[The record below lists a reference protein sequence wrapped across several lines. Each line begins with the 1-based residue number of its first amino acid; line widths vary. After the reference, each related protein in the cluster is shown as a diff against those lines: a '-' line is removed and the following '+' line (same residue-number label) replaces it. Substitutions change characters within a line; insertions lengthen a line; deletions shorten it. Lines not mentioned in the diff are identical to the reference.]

1 MLLSLLLAC
10 EGGLWGPS
18 EEELL
23 AEDNDADGFSE
34 NQGDCD
40 DAEPRVFP
48 DNPEVCDGLDNN
60 CDGFVDEGEAPA
72 WFLDA
77 DSDGYGGDTWVL
89 SCTQPGGYVPTAGD
103 CDESDPQVNPEGV
116 EEGCDGVD
124 DDCDGEVDE
133 GFSTA
138 FYVDADRD
146 GYGDPDTEVLAC
158 EPPGEDYVDNDFDCD
173 DEDVAVNPLAA
184 DVCNGQDD
192 DCDGE
197 FDEDPDTVVFQDLD
211 GDGFGTDEQTLLDC
225 SADEGWSSTDDDCD
239 DSDPDLNPTTVWYL
253 DVDGDGYGVPDTTQ
267 VQCLQPNGYAATDD
281 DCDDGR
287 TDVYPEAEEL
297 CDGADQDCD
306 GAVDEGS
313 FLTFYLDQDGDGYGL
328 SSSTTEA
335 CSAPSNYVA
344 DSTDCDDTDEDVNPG
359 EPEVCD
365 GNDQNCDGQ
374 VDEDVG
380 DTFYLDADGDGF
392 GLSTSTTVACA
403 LPSGYAAYDGDCNDG
418 NASINPNGTE
428 TCNAAD
434 DDCDGQTDEGV
445 TTTYYE
451 DGDGDSYGLS
461 TSTTEDCNTP
471 SGYADLDGDCDD
483 ADSAV
488 NPAATEIC
496 ENGIDDDCDGS
507 AGSCGVSGSSKVDA
521 SYDLS
526 WYESTAAAYGG
537 WAVSNAGDLDGD
549 GADELLMGSRQYSS
563 LTGRA
568 YLAYGGTTSGD
579 HPMVQADYIFTA
591 TGSYGYLGESLA
603 SGVDFDL
610 DGTLDYA
617 IGASNSKDN
626 GQSAGAAYVL
636 YGPNTSTSMGGAD
649 ITLVGSTTY
658 DNLGSSL
665 TFVPDTDGDGYPELA
680 AGAWQHPYTGT
691 VTRTGLVALMYGN
704 VSGTQTADVEFLGA
718 QKNDYLGRYA
728 ISGGDMNGDGV
739 GDLAMGGSDND
750 IFATDGGSVYVSLG
764 PLTSDLTVGNAS
776 DFWVKGTHASGRL
789 GTTARFAD
797 IDGDGYDDLMAGAP
811 YHNIGGAT
819 NSSGG
824 LFVFYGPRTGV
835 RRDTLADAV
844 LTSGSNHYLGE
855 EAVFIDDMDGDG
867 NGEVAVSGLWGPY
880 EHGRVLIWNG
890 PLTGTMTDNDAFA
903 TLEGQYSDHLGASL
917 TALDWDGDG
926 TQDLAVGA
934 TREDTGGTDAGMV
947 YILLGGGL

>member
-1 MLLSLLLAC
+1 MTLLLLLAC
-10 EGGLWGPS
+10 EGGLFGPS

-211 GDGFGTDEQTLLDC
+211 GDGFGTDAQTLLDC

-267 VQCLQPNGYAATDD
+267 VQCEAPSGYAATDD

-365 GNDQNCDGQ
+365 GADQNCDGQ

-461 TSTTEDCNTP
+461 TSTTEDCTEP
-471 SGYADLDGDCDD
+471 SGYASVDGDCDD

-488 NPAATEIC
+488 NPSATEVC
-496 ENGIDDDCDGS
+496 DDGVDNDCDGS
-507 AGSCGVSGSSKVDA
+507 AGTCGISAEVDLSADYDAKWVGEAYGDYAGHYLALGDINGDGDPDLLVGAYRRDSGGSSSGSVYVIYGPDTSGGSLINADEELIGTSGAQAGYALASGDTNGDGYDDVIAAGPYGNGTHGVLWVMQGPVTTANFGTAYDARWLPTDGGYCCESIDGGFDVDGDGTDDVLVSNEAVNSYTGRAYLLLGPFSGDHTATA
-521 SYDLS
+521 SYTGSATGDQLGARVIARDFSGDGTEDFLLAAPLSDELATNGGSVYLVHGPGTSSLTLGAGAEDLRIRGS
-526 WYESTAAAYGG
+526 VGG
-537 WAVSNAGDLDGD
+537 AQFGDSVGGGDLDGD
-549 GADELLMGSRQYSS
+549 GQEDLLVGATKLDQPATNAGAFYAFFNPGTGISKSSRADVSI
-563 LTGRA
+563 TGV
-568 YLAYGGTTSGD
+568 YTN
-579 HPMVQADYIFTA
+579 Q
-591 TGSYGYLGESLA
+591 
-603 SGVDFDL
+603 
-610 DGTLDYA
+610 A
-617 IGASNSKDN
+617 IGF
-626 GQSAGAAYVL
+626 
-636 YGPNTSTSMGGAD
+636 GG
-649 ITLVGSTTY
+649 
-658 DNLGSSL
+658 
-665 TFVPDTDGDGYPELA
+665 
-680 AGAWQHPYTGT
+680 
-691 VTRTGLVALMYGN
+691 
-704 VSGTQTADVEFLGA
+704 
-718 QKNDYLGRYA
+718 
-728 ISGGDMNGDGV
+728 GGV
-739 GDLAMGGSDND
+739 
-750 IFATDGGSVYVSLG
+750 
-764 PLTSDLTVGNAS
+764 
-776 DFWVKGTHASGRL
+776 
-789 GTTARFAD
+789 
-797 IDGDGYDDLMAGAP
+797 
-811 YHNIGGAT
+811 
-819 NSSGG
+819 
-824 LFVFYGPRTGV
+824 
-835 RRDTLADAV
+835 
-844 LTSGSNHYLGE
+844 
-855 EAVFIDDMDGDG
+855 DMDGDG
-867 NGEVAVSGLWGPY
+867 QQDLVMSGPFNASNSSYGNRYYSGITYVFYGPMSGSYDTDDADSILYGAYYDAAGSAGVA
-880 EHGRVLIWNG
+880 
-890 PLTGTMTDNDAFA
+890 T
-903 TLEGQYSDHLGASL
+903 
-917 TALDWDGDG
+917 DWDGDG
-926 TQDLAVGA
+926 DQDLWLGA
-934 TREDTGGTDAGMV
+934 RFNSDVATYNGAAYLV
-947 YILLGGGL
+947 LGGGI